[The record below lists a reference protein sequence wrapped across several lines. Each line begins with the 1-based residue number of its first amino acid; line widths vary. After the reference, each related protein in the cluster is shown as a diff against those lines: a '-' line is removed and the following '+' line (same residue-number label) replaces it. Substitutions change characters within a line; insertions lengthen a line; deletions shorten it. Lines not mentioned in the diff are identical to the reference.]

1 MRKLLNKLK
10 WQTISLDEGGVNPIV
25 EDLEKER
32 ENINISDIWWMIPT
46 LELDE
51 ESEVKSDEETVEESD
66 EETEVKTD
74 TKAQSKADKKTEVK
88 VSTDS
93 PDTLHILRSTIE
105 VQRHQTGRQGCPCR
119 GIYKINNMMWFGYI
133 LR

>member
-1 MRKLLNKLK
+1 MAKKVELAEELEAEMRKLLNKLK

-51 ESEVKSDEETVEESD
+51 ESEGKLFSWVEE
-66 EETEVKTD
+66 KL
-74 TKAQSKADKKTEVK
+74 KAREDIVN
-88 VSTDS
+88 VD
-93 PDTLHILRSTIE
+93 
-105 VQRHQTGRQGCPCR
+105 
-119 GIYKINNMMWFGYI
+119 
-133 LR
+133 